1 MDVINLESL
10 EKSLYLSGDEIL
22 AVAQRLGIKHLYKK
36 DGICFL
42 TKDADTLVSY
52 FSKELPEEDLIADKD
67 LNREF
72 PEYPIQ
78 LINKVAEELK
88 IVPVCV
94 SGLNYYKFEESE
106 KIIEECKKHKPQ
118 IVKPKTNIQTF
129 RLCILEN
136 NVWYV
141 VHSGEKSLIRTWA
154 DKYINR
160 GYMVKIKPNVF
171 TKK

>member
-10 EKSLYLSGDEIL
+10 EKTLYLSGDEIL
-22 AVAQRLGIKHLYKK
+22 AVAQRLGIKHLYKN
-36 DGICFL
+36 DGVCFL
-42 TKDADTLVSY
+42 SKDAD
-52 FSKELPEEDLIADKD
+52 DKD

-72 PEYPIQ
+72 PEYPLQ